1 MLSQEASCWNVTVRF
16 FLRMWE
22 TLTFNGIE
30 AVVTAMRLHT
40 EKGELVYSYVLARR
54 AGIRREKEKNPG
66 IFGMSIPATVMER
79 SGNRIRVHFEID
91 PEYEASEKTK
101 YLPTP

>member
-1 MLSQEASCWNVTVRF
+1 MTVRF

-54 AGIRREKEKNPG
+54 AGIRREK
-66 IFGMSIPATVMER
+66 R
-79 SGNRIRVHFEID
+79 
-91 PEYEASEKTK
+91 KTREFSA
-101 YLPTP
+101 